1 MNVYIQE
8 LKMSARSAAYWTL
21 GMLVLLLMFM
31 QMFPAFS
38 KDAAVMQQIISKF
51 PPEFAKALGLSTL
64 DLSNVMGYYG
74 FLFTYMLLIGGIFAM
89 KSGISVLSEEVRAK
103 TADFLVVK
111 PITRTAIVTAKL
123 FSVLTNIVLQ
133 NIVYTS
139 LAFIVIESISKEPYD
154 LKVFFLI
161 NLSLLLVQLFFA
173 SLGLF
178 VGVAMKKIKTVL
190 PVALGMVFGFFVL
203 QLLNQSL
210 TDAKLGY
217 ITPFAYY
224 DIAYIIETVSYKPEF
239 FIINCFLVIGFT
251 AAAYLIYNKKDMP
264 SV

>member
-1 MNVYIQE
+1 MNVYLQE
-8 LKMSARSAAYWTL
+8 LKVSILSAVYWTI
-21 GMLVLLLMFM
+21 GMLAMLLMFM

-64 DLSNVMGYYG
+64 DLSSIMGYYG
-74 FLFTYMLLIGGIFAM
+74 FLFTYILLIGGIFAM
-89 KSGISVLSEEVRAK
+89 KSGIAVLSEEIRAK

-111 PITRTAIVTAKL
+111 PITRTTIVTAKL
-123 FSVLTNIVLQ
+123 LSVLTNIVLL
-133 NIVYTS
+133 NILYVS
-139 LAFIVIESISKEPYD
+139 CAFILVKLMSDKPYD
-154 LKVFFLI
+154 VKAFFLI

-173 SLGLF
+173 SLGLLI
-178 VGVAMKKIKTVL
+178 GVVMKKIKTVL
-190 PVALGMVFGFFVL
+190 PVALGLVFGFFVL

-210 TDAKLGY
+210 ADAKLAY

-224 DIAYIIETVSYKPEF
+224 DISFIIETASYKTE
-239 FIINCFLVIGFT
+239 FLVINCLLVIAFT
-251 AAAYLIYNKKDMP
+251 AAAYYIYNKKDMP